1 VPVLPKRR
9 AGNLELG
16 FSAPAFILGFL
27 ATSFQIF
34 LLREFSARFYGN
46 ELTFGLVFAA
56 WLLWGGLGSLWATR
70 RAISRAGLAIIF
82 LAVSIVSPMCFA
94 ALRFSRF
101 VLGILPGET
110 TGLAPVLIY
119 ALGLALLMS
128 APLGMIFVFAAKHER
143 SLPRVYFWES
153 TGAALSGLV
162 AYGALIPFFSNWGG
176 LALAGSASIL
186 AVVIHFRGRQILW
199 IGLAALACMFALFV
213 LDFPS
218 EKAAWQP
225 FSLVRSRDT
234 LYGKLQVVQTSEQ
247 TTLYDNE
254 LRVYS
259 YPDWSTAEEA
269 VHFALLQNPDAS
281 TALLIGGGAGGSLAE
296 ILKYPGV
303 NVEYVELD
311 PEMIRLSQRSLPEA
325 ERGALLDPRVRITF
339 ADGRRFLEKTNRSFD
354 IVLLNLPEP
363 STAQINRFFTREFF
377 RLVRKRLS
385 GNGIFSVRVPS
396 AENYISPDLQR
407 FLAALYFTLRDA
419 FSEVKVVPGDS
430 NIFLAADVPLTI
442 DGDVLGR
449 TLVRLGL
456 RNKFVTPEGL
466 RSRLHPLRTRA
477 LAAKIEG
484 GPRALNEDLHP
495 ICYYFSSILWSSQLR
510 GLETKVLTFLAA
522 VPAHWL
528 LDIPLFL
535 FLSFLIFTRLKS
547 RAAAR
552 LVPVAVMGVTT
563 MASEIMIL
571 IWFQASTG
579 YLYGGIAIFLTAFM
593 AGLALGALS
602 GARRRRRGYSEIVL
616 LQAGLLLFVLTVKI
630 SLAAKPPALLFFAF
644 VLALGYLGGDFFIV
658 SNRLFLGRMDE
669 AGLGYGWDL
678 LGSFAAAVGLSAV
691 LIPLAGLAIVFN
703 YLFLLNSFGLLF
715 LVIGKRPTASP

>member
-1 VPVLPKRR
+1 MPVLPKRR